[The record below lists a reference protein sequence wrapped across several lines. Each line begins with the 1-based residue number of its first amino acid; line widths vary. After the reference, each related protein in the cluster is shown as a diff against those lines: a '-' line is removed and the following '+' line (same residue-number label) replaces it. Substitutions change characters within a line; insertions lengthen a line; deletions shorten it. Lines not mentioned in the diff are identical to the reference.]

1 LELLDDLD
9 AALELASEG
18 EAEYVQEASDTA
30 ASIRALIDKLEIKS
44 LLSGELDANNAI
56 MTINAGAGGTE
67 SCDWASMVS
76 RMFTRFFE
84 KQSWKFSVVDTLVGD
99 EAGIKSV
106 TIEVEGDFVYGM
118 LKGENGVHRLVRVSP
133 FDSNARRHTSFCSVS
148 VTPVIDDSIEIEINP
163 ADLKVDT
170 YRASGAG
177 GQHVNKTDSAIRITH
192 QPTGVVVQCQNQ
204 RSQHQNRDK
213 AMQMLR
219 SKLYEI
225 EINKRN
231 EAKQANEDSKSD
243 ISFGHQIRSYILH
256 PYKMVKDH
264 RTSIDDHDPDKVL
277 DGGLDKFILENL
289 IKNKAS

>member
-1 LELLDDLD
+1 M
-9 AALELASEG
+9 ASEG
-18 EAEYVQEASDTA
+18 EAEYVEEA
-30 ASIRALIDKLEIKS
+30 ASTAKSIKELIDKLEIKS

-56 MTINAGAGGTE
+56 LTINAGAGGTE

-76 RMFTRFFE
+76 RMFVRFFE
-84 KQSWKFSVVDTLVGD
+84 KQSWKSSIVDTLVGD

-231 EAKQANEDSKSD
+231 EAKQANEDSKSE

-289 IKNKAS
+289 IKNKAP